1 MYSLHQRRKTMTDI
15 FLVVALKVP
24 WPFAVQNQEF
34 PFYDNLYSLQK
45 RKTRPLNFPCFSRDA
60 CGIKTK
66 PFVPTTDTVDQ
77 RPNVS
82 PLVIFAELTSTFF
95 VHVLYW
101 NIFQILLK
109 GRRAT
114 ERKREL
120 KVWNE
125 KITSHDII
133 LVHHLAR
140 CIPYHVC
147 CYSSS
152 EPSINRSFNKRTAVF
167 ALVSCT

>member
-1 MYSLHQRRKTMTDI
+1 MYSLHQRRKTMTYI

-24 WPFAVQNQEF
+24 WPFAVQNQDF
-34 PFYDNLYSLQK
+34 PFYDNLHSLQN
-45 RKTRPLNFPCFSRDA
+45 RKTPLNFLCFSRDA

-82 PLVIFAELTSTFF
+82 PLVTFAELTSTFF
-95 VHVLYW
+95 VHVLYR

-120 KVWNE
+120 KVRSE
-125 KITSHDII
+125 KNNK
-133 LVHHLAR
+133 
-140 CIPYHVC
+140 PWYHPGASPGSL
-147 CYSSS
+147 YSL
-152 EPSINRSFNKRTAVF
+152 PC
-167 ALVSCT
+167 LLL